1 MVNSTVS
8 SKFANAISL
17 RVLTASARLYLRVA
31 SIFSAAARYF
41 FPCFFIFQLRG
52 ANEILEFQ
60 IWNLK
65 SAALSPSQSNGESG
79 VRQFEI
85 RNSLF
90 AIRNYSIVN
99 PICRAVPSMVRIA
112 LSRFVV
118 FKSGIF
124 VLAISSTLAR
134 EILPTFSFLGLPA
147 PFDIPAAFFNRS
159 AAGGVLVSKVN
170 ERSA

>member
-8 SKFANAISL
+8 SNFANAISL
-17 RVLTASARLYLRVA
+17 RVLTASARLYLRAA

-52 ANEILEFQ
+52 ADEIL
-60 IWNLK
+60 
-65 SAALSPSQSNGESG
+65 
-79 VRQFEI
+79 VFEI
-85 RNSLF
+85 PSILSLSIERRKRSQTIRNPQF

-99 PICRAVPSMVRIA
+99 PICRAVPSMVGIA

-124 VLAISSTLAR
+124 VLVISSTLAR
-134 EILPTFSFLGLPA
+134 EILPTCSFLGLPA
-147 PFDIPAAFFNRS
+147 RFDLPAAFFNRS